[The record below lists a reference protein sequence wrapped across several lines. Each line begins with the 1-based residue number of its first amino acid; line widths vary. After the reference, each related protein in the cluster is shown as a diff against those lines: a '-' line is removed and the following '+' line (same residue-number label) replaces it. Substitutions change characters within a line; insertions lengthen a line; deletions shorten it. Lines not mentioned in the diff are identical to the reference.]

1 MPFFSTCAMP
11 AFPFSK
17 QGVTFANLGLAVV
30 DEQQR
35 FGVEQRAAL
44 KQAGR
49 AQEQPLTPHL
59 LVMSAT
65 PIPRSLALTVYGDLD
80 LSIIDELPPGRQP
93 IKTYVIHPDERE
105 RAYGFVQSQVAQ
117 GRQVYIICP
126 LVEESEQTE
135 ARAAVAEHERLQR
148 EVFPRLSLG
157 LLHGR
162 MRGDEKETVM
172 QAFARNETQV
182 LVSTSVVEVGID
194 VPNATVMLVEG
205 ANHFG
210 LAQLHQLRGR
220 GGRGEFASFCLLL
233 VERDGF
239 AIHGNLAVA
248 VDVDDLLLRRAGERF
263 DVAHLRHLQADL
275 ALHLRELRP
284 HHEEDDEEKE
294 HVDHRRQIQRRLF
307 VEMRA

>member
-1 MPFFSTCAMP
+1 M
-11 AFPFSK
+11 
-17 QGVTFANLGLAVV
+17 
-30 DEQQR
+30 
-35 FGVEQRAAL
+35 EQRAAL

-210 LAQLHQLRGR
+210 LAQLHQ
-220 GGRGEFASFCLLL
+220 FAGASAAVSLPPSACCSSSVPIRQKMNGCGPWCRRRMASSWPRLICNCAAPAISWGAP
-233 VERDGF
+233 ERPTQS
-239 AIHGNLAVA
+239 AHGQP
-248 VDVDDLLLRRAGERF
+248 G
-263 DVAHLRHLQADL
+263 
-275 ALHLRELRP
+275 
-284 HHEEDDEEKE
+284 
-294 HVDHRRQIQRRLF
+294 
-307 VEMRA
+307 